1 MAKSFAVLG
10 LGRFG
15 REMALQLARG
25 GGEVLVVDNEQKD
38 VDEIGDRVTR
48 AVCADVRDRD
58 ALQELG
64 VAECDEVILSVG
76 SDLAVSVLTVMNLKA
91 LGVKHL
97 ICKAYDDVYREVLL
111 KLGADRVVIPEQES
125 AVRTAA
131 RLLSPRIRDYIQ
143 LTEDFSIE
151 EISVPVNWVGKTL
164 GGLSIRNRYGVN
176 VIAIRRGEKVM
187 ASPGA
192 EDRIAEGDMLL
203 VLGEE
208 KDLAN
213 VRKIK

>member
-1 MAKSFAVLG
+1 MARSFAVLG

-15 REMALQLARG
+15 REMALQLSRG
-25 GGEVLVVDNEQKD
+25 GGEVLAVDNNERD
-38 VDEIGDRVTR
+38 VDEIADGVTR

-64 VAECDEVILSVG
+64 VADCDVVILSVG

-97 ICKAYDDVYREVLL
+97 ICKAYDEVHREVLV
-111 KLGADRVVIPEQES
+111 KLGADRVVIPEKES

-143 LTEDFSIE
+143 LTENFSIE
-151 EISVPVNWVGKTL
+151 EISVPANWVGKTL

-176 VIAIRRGEKVM
+176 VIAIRRGEKVL

-192 EDRIAEGDMLL
+192 DDRIEEGDMML

-208 KDLAN
+208 KELSG
-213 VRKIK
+213 VRNIK

>member
-25 GGEVLVVDNEQKD
+25 GGEVLVVDNAQKD
-38 VDEIGDRVTR
+38 VDEIADRVTR

-97 ICKAYDDVYREVLL
+97 ICKAYDEVYREVLL

-151 EISVPVNWVGKTL
+151 EISVPANWIGKTL

-192 EDRIAEGDMLL
+192 EERIAEGDMLL

-208 KDLAN
+208 KDLTN